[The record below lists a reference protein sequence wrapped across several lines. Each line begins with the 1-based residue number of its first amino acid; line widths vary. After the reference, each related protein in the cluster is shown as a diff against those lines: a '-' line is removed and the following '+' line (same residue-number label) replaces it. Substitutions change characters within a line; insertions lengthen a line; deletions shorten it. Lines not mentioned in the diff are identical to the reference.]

1 MTIDYKALL
10 QAAVEDGGLK
20 LSEIPT
26 IDLYMD
32 QIITLIED
40 HYAGRG
46 VEKDEK
52 RLTKTM
58 VNNYSKEGLIKPIK
72 GKKYSR
78 EHIVQM
84 LMIYG
89 MKNTLSMQEIK
100 QTFDGLYREEGF
112 DGEQL
117 LSAYETF
124 LERKPALREQ
134 SRQLVESSFESLHVN
149 EDKTGLLVALL
160 EMVTLSNY
168 LKTIAQACID
178 GAFPLQERSK
188 DRSKDR
194 PVKAQSV
201 KE

>member
-1 MTIDYKALL
+1 MTMDYKALIQDAL
-10 QAAVEDGGLK
+10 EDGGLK

-32 QIITLIED
+32 QIITLM
-40 HYAGRG
+40 
-46 VEKDEK
+46 DE

-58 VNNYSKEGLIKPIK
+58 INNYSKEGLIKPIK

-100 QTFDGLYREEGF
+100 QTFDGLYKEEGF

-117 LSAYETF
+117 LSAYETYQ
-124 LERKPALREQ
+124 ERKPALREQ
-134 SRQLVESSFESLHVN
+134 SRQLVESFFDTLEASDE
-149 EDKTGLLVALL
+149 KTSLLVVLL
-160 EMVTLSNY
+160 EMITLSNY
-168 LKTIAQACID
+168 LKTITQACID
-178 GAFPLQERSK
+178 GAFPLQ
-188 DRSKDR
+188 DRSKERPRDRSKER
-194 PVKAQSV
+194 PVKA
-201 KE
+201 